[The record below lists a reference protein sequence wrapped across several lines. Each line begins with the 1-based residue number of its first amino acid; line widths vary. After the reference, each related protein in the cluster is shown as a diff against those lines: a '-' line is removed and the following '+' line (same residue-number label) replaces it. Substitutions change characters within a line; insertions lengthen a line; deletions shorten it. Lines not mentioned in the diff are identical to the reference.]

1 MPDCRNPVEIPLSEF
16 GLEPIAISVR
26 WDGSRRPILTGDD
39 TKFTLLVRNK
49 NPTQRLEGSVQIRIL
64 LTSAFPAQG
73 AMPFSTLSFVAEG
86 GRTAEVPMP
95 DQWMFV
101 EGKVSLLLL
110 VCTLK
115 GQTPKSVEL
124 PLASFTVFERSTYT
138 SQNRSSWTN
147 LLVAATAAASSV
159 LAAVLGFVLL
169 LR

>member
-16 GLEPIAISVR
+16 GLRPIAISVR
-26 WDGSRRPILTGDD
+26 WDGSKQPILTGVD
-39 TKFTLLVRNK
+39 TKFTLLVQNK
-49 NPTQRLEGSVQIRIL
+49 NQTRLEGSVQVRTT
-64 LTSAFPAQG
+64 LTSPYTGQG
-73 AMPFSTLSFVAEG
+73 AAPLSTLNFVAEG
-86 GRTAEVPMP
+86 GGTATVPMP

-101 EGKVSLLLL
+101 EGKVSLVLFVVAL
-110 VCTLK
+110 T
-115 GQTPKSVEL
+115 GQTPKSVEH

-169 LR
+169 FK